1 MFDKCVKIRK
11 ATVAVV
17 LALMAAVSCPERA
30 CAQQFV
36 SFAPARQFLEV
47 DVHLLGGGSGV
58 TQNYAS
64 CFPEIREINN
74 SMGGSYGVGA
84 GAVFGLNTFF
94 GLGTELNIL
103 LNHGRT
109 DMGVSNDDATSVSN
123 VFLRNR
129 YCYANIPVFMS
140 FRFHVLGPIRW
151 NVDAGLF
158 YQYGLSGSQD
168 QTIFNSVINDLGQLV
183 PRVVKSKPDYFN
195 SKDTF
200 IHSYRRSDIGLHLS
214 TALQFG
220 RHFAIGARLQ
230 FGFKNVARTDGIV
243 CPRIHNYDFHA
254 LAAYKF

>member
-1 MFDKCVKIRK
+1 MFCKCGKIRR
-11 ATVAVV
+11 ATTVILV
-17 LALMAAVSCPERA
+17 ALMALAACPGRA
-30 CAQQFV
+30 YSQEFI

-47 DVHLLGGGSGV
+47 DVHLLGGGSGI

-64 CFPEIREINN
+64 CFSEIREINN
-74 SMGGSYGVGA
+74 SMGGSCGIGA
-84 GAVFGLNTFF
+84 GAVFGLNTFL
-94 GLGTELNIL
+94 GLGTEFNL
-103 LNHGRT
+103 LVNHSRT

-140 FRFHVLGPIRW
+140 FRFHILGPIRW
-151 NVDAGLF
+151 NIDAGLF
-158 YQYGLSGSQD
+158 YQYGISGSQS

-220 RHFAIGARLQ
+220 RHFAIGARIQ

>member
-1 MFDKCVKIRK
+1 MFCKCGKIRR
-11 ATVAVV
+11 ATTVILV
-17 LALMAAVSCPERA
+17 ALMALAACPGRA
-30 CAQQFV
+30 YSQEFI

-47 DVHLLGGGSGV
+47 DVHLLGGGSGI

-64 CFPEIREINN
+64 CFSEIREINN
-74 SMGGSYGVGA
+74 SMGGSYGAGA
-84 GAVFGLNTFF
+84 GAVFGLNTFL
-94 GLGTELNIL
+94 GLGTEFNL
-103 LNHGRT
+103 LVNHSRT

-151 NVDAGLF
+151 NIDAGLF
-158 YQYGLSGSQD
+158 YQYGISGSQS

-220 RHFAIGARLQ
+220 RHFAIGARIQ

-254 LAAYKF
+254 MAAYKF

>member
-1 MFDKCVKIRK
+1 MFCKCGKIRR
-11 ATVAVV
+11 ATTVILV
-17 LALMAAVSCPERA
+17 ALMALAACPGRA
-30 CAQQFV
+30 YSQEFI

-47 DVHLLGGGSGV
+47 DVHLLGGGSGI

-64 CFPEIREINN
+64 CFSEIREINN
-74 SMGGSYGVGA
+74 SMGGSYGIGA
-84 GAVFGLNTFF
+84 SAVFGLNTFL
-94 GLGTELNIL
+94 GLGTEFNL
-103 LNHGRT
+103 LVNHSRT

-151 NVDAGLF
+151 NIDAGLF
-158 YQYGLSGSQD
+158 YQYGISGSQS

-220 RHFAIGARLQ
+220 RHFAIGARIQ

>member
-1 MFDKCVKIRK
+1 MFCKCGKIRR
-11 ATVAVV
+11 ATTVILV
-17 LALMAAVSCPERA
+17 ALMALAACPGRA
-30 CAQQFV
+30 YSQEFI

-47 DVHLLGGGSGV
+47 DVHLLGGGSGI

-64 CFPEIREINN
+64 CFSEIREINN

-84 GAVFGLNTFF
+84 GAVFGLNTFL
-94 GLGTELNIL
+94 GLGTEFNL
-103 LNHGRT
+103 LVNHSRT

-151 NVDAGLF
+151 NIDAGLF
-158 YQYGLSGSQD
+158 YQYGISGSQS

-220 RHFAIGARLQ
+220 RHFAIGARIQ
-230 FGFKNVARTDGIV
+230 FGFKNVAHTDGIV